1 LTNAKGWWRFE
12 EGSGTTV
19 ADGSG
24 NGNLGTLENG
34 VTWGPGQVGTAG
46 VFDGVLDQLR
56 VANSTSLNLTGT
68 GLTLETWV
76 KPTAV
81 DSIRTVLHKEQQ
93 YSLALINGQLTYA
106 DSITWSY
113 ATIGAYGSVPLNV
126 WTHVA
131 VTFDGSTIRFYINGA
146 AVGSLARA
154 GTLAATSNPV
164 CLAAYNC
171 VALRFPGSLDEAVV
185 YNRASRRRGPRPLPG
200 RRRAN
205 GDTYADGY
213 PTATLTRTATPPG
226 DRTPTPPPSPR
237 ADRNGDTE
245 SVDQR
250 QGMVALRGRQRA
262 PPSPTAAGNG
272 NLGTLENGVTWGP
285 GQVGT
290 AGVFDGVLDQL
301 RVANSTSLN
310 LTGNRVDPGN
320 W

>member
-1 LTNAKGWWRFE
+1 
-12 EGSGTTV
+12 
-19 ADGSG
+19 
-24 NGNLGTLENG
+24 
-34 VTWGPGQVGTAG
+34 
-46 VFDGVLDQLR
+46 
-56 VANSTSLNLTGT
+56 
-68 GLTLETWV
+68 V

-171 VALRFPGSLDEAVV
+171 VALRFPAAWMKRSSTIAPH
-185 YNRASRRRGPRPLPG
+185 RRRGPRPLPG

-213 PTATLTRTATPPG
+213 PHSDAH
-226 DRTPTPPPSPR
+226 
-237 ADRNGDTE
+237 ADRDATGDE
-245 SVDQR
+245 HPHPHLHRRRRPQR
-250 QGMVALRGRQRA
+250 RHRIR
-262 PPSPTAAGNG
+262 
-272 NLGTLENGVTWGP
+272 
-285 GQVGT
+285 
-290 AGVFDGVLDQL
+290 
-301 RVANSTSLN
+301 
-310 LTGNRVDPGN
+310 
-320 W
+320 